1 MCDAR
6 LNEMIGDDPD
16 DRRRVWVCR
25 MVDLS
30 AVSADGTVGT
40 RARRNAV
47 TDEACALGPV
57 VRFRVARAVHT
68 RGPARLNIATTG

>member
-1 MCDAR
+1 
-6 LNEMIGDDPD
+6 MIRMTG
-16 DRRRVWVCR
+16 RVWVCR

-30 AVSADGTVGT
+30 ACRLRTVGT

-47 TDEACALGPV
+47 TGEACALGPV

-68 RGPARLNIATTG
+68 RAT